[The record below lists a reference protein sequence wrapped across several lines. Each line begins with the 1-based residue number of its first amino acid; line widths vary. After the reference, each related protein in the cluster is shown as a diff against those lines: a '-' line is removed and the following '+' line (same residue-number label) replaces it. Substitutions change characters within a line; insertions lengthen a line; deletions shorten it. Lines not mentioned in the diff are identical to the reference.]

1 MSESSVPVT
10 MTALVWEAPCEM
22 NLRSIPVPQIGPDEA
37 LVQVAYA
44 GICGSELSGYLGH
57 NALRVPP
64 LVMGHEFS
72 GRIVAVGSQVATD
85 SPSARESSSLQPGQM
100 VTVNPMVYCGACE
113 YCVRGENHLCTRR
126 RLIGAHRPGAF
137 AAFVSVPARMVLPL
151 PSGLPL
157 RDGALTEPVACGVRI
172 VRHAGKVEGESVL
185 VLGAGTIG
193 LVTLQILMQH
203 GARQVFVA
211 DVEADRLA
219 AAAALGGAALDSRL
233 QDVVKTV
240 REATGG
246 KGTALAV
253 DAVGKAVTREQCIS
267 ATRPGGAVI
276 LSGLHEESSAIP
288 VADVIRREITLCGS
302 FCYTPADFREAA
314 DLLSS
319 QRVRLDAGLTE
330 APLEEGGRWFAR
342 LSSES
347 PGKIAK
353 VLLVP

>member
-1 MSESSVPVT
+1 MDEPSVPPA

-22 NLRSIPVPQIGPDEA
+22 NLRSMPVPRIEPNEA

-72 GRIVAVGSQVATD
+72 GRIAAFGGQVAAG
-85 SPSARESSSLQPGQM
+85 SPSGRESSSLQPGRM
-100 VTVNPMVYCGACE
+100 VTVNPMVYCGTCD
-113 YCVRGENHLCTRR
+113 YCVRGKNHLCARR

-137 AAFVSVPARMVLPL
+137 ATFVSVPARMVLPL
-151 PSGLPL
+151 PSGLSL

-172 VRHAGKVEGESVL
+172 ARLAGNVEGETVL

-193 LVTLQILMQH
+193 LVTLQILIRH
-203 GARQVFVA
+203 GTRQVFVA
-211 DVEADRLA
+211 DVEAERLA
-219 AAAALGGAALDSRL
+219 TAATLGGATIDSRHH
-233 QDVVKTV
+233 DVVKMV

-246 KGTALAV
+246 QGAALAV

-267 ATRPGGAVI
+267 ATRPGGSVI
-276 LSGLHEESSAIP
+276 LSGLHEENSSMPI
-288 VADVIRREITLCGS
+288 ADVIRREVTLHGS
-302 FCYTPADFREAA
+302 FCYTPADFQEAA
-314 DLLSS
+314 DLLS
-319 QRVRLDAGLTE
+319 RRLISLDLGLVI
-330 APLEEGGRWFAR
+330 APLAEGGRWFER
-342 LSSES
+342 LSSGN

>member
-1 MSESSVPVT
+1 MDEASVPAV

-22 NLRSIPVPQIGPDEA
+22 NLRSMPVPQIGPDEA

-72 GRIVAVGSQVATD
+72 GRIAAVGSQVGAG
-85 SPSARESSSLQPGQM
+85 SPSGRESSSLQPGRM

-113 YCVRGENHLCTRR
+113 YCVRGENHLCARR

-137 AAFVSVPARMVLPL
+137 ATFVSVPARMVLPL
-151 PSGLPL
+151 PPGLCL

-172 VRHAGKVEGESVL
+172 ARHAGNVQGETVL

-193 LVTLQILMQH
+193 LVTLQILIQH

-211 DVEADRLA
+211 DVEAERLA
-219 AAAALGGAALDSRL
+219 AAAALGGETLDSRS

-240 REATGG
+240 RSATGG
-246 KGTALAV
+246 LGAAVAV
-253 DAVGKAVTREQCIS
+253 DAVGKAVTREGCIS
-267 ATRPGGAVI
+267 ATRPGGTVI
-276 LSGLHEESSAIP
+276 LSGLHEENSSMP
-288 VADVIRREITLCGS
+288 MADVIRREITLHGS
-302 FCYTPADFREAA
+302 FCYTPADFQEGV
-314 DLLSS
+314 DLLS
-319 QRVRLDAGLTE
+319 RRLVSLDLGLVE
-330 APLEEGGRWFAR
+330 APLAEGGRWFAR
-342 LSSES
+342 LSSGN
-347 PGKIAK
+347 PGRITK
-353 VLLVP
+353 VLLAP